1 MGGNQLKSKQRC
13 LYLNK
18 FVKIRICRTV
28 SDEEPHVLVLNLRRF
43 GAPSLHDGDVV
54 SILHFSRGEQMDTTL
69 KQGEETNI
77 FVKIVSEIMK
87 KKYQIRDYT
96 RLLKSFLSHSIG
108 LQSSTACTQ
117 PKKRSFTMCNS
128 LVIVHRPQ
136 STTLIK
142 VFSSQGAKLPHL
154 TSPTYNTI
162 QLYCL
167 YVEKFAF
174 WLIIYIKTFNTVNNK
189 TSTTQ

>member
-1 MGGNQLKSKQRC
+1 
-13 LYLNK
+13 
-18 FVKIRICRTV
+18 
-28 SDEEPHVLVLNLRRF
+28 
-43 GAPSLHDGDVV
+43 
-54 SILHFSRGEQMDTTL
+54 MDTTL

-128 LVIVHRPQ
+128 LVIVHRP
-136 STTLIK
+136 
-142 VFSSQGAKLPHL
+142 
-154 TSPTYNTI
+154 
-162 QLYCL
+162 
-167 YVEKFAF
+167 
-174 WLIIYIKTFNTVNNK
+174 
-189 TSTTQ
+189 